1 MPQTSQQRTPKDER
15 NYILKIDLEEVTDPV
30 VSRTL
35 SVPPT
40 TTFHKLHYAIQIA
53 FGWDNAHLYH
63 FQVISLPA
71 LNTPNASKRRRLA
84 PPRVL
89 LQLDGPGLD
98 NDIWFDDEE
107 RVPNKDVEQTRL
119 CDVLELAKYRNKFIQ
134 YLYDFGDSWE
144 HSVTLI
150 GRAEEGASANAI
162 SVLSGEGGSVAEDCG
177 GVDGWENL
185 KESLKRKQKGE
196 MSKEETEYVE
206 HYESFVCDGD
216 LDPWNWNMD
225 DVNQRLAEIDEE
237 MRVDK
242 DCYHSGSNYHSD
254 SN

>member
-1 MPQTSQQRTPKDER
+1 MVAAYAPSFQSQCLEQVNRTTPKDER
-15 NYILKIDLEEVTDPV
+15 NYILKIDLQEVTDPP

-53 FGWDNAHLYH
+53 FGWHNAHLYH
-63 FQVISLPA
+63 FQVINLPA
-71 LNTPNASKRRRLA
+71 LKTPNASTRHRYV

-98 NDIWFDDEE
+98 NDFCFDDDE
-107 RVPNKDVEQTRL
+107 RVPSKDVKETRL
-119 CDVLELAKYRNKFIQ
+119 CDVLEPAKYRNKFIE

-150 GRAEEGASANAI
+150 GRAEEGASSNAV

-185 KESLKRKQKGE
+185 KESLKRKGRK
-196 MSKEETEYVE
+196 
-206 HYESFVCDGD
+206 
-216 LDPWNWNMD
+216 
-225 DVNQRLAEIDEE
+225 
-237 MRVDK
+237 
-242 DCYHSGSNYHSD
+242 
-254 SN
+254 